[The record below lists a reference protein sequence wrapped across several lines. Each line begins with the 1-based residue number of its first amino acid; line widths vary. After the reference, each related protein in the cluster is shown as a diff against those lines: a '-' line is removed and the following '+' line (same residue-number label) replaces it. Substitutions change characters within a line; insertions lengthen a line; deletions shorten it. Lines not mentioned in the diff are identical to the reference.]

1 MFEEKHTFT
10 CKNQP
15 KKKKKKTRK
24 TKKPKLLTLIR
35 DSVLFFGFGFAF
47 HLVFRQKPNILKSQ
61 YLCVYVYN
69 IYIYVCIY
77 IYMCVCVYGTP
88 PPRNY
93 CPNLLKKN
101 FKHIFP
107 EIGKCVYIRGTP
119 LARIYWRKREK
130 RIPQNMQKSTVN
142 ISKSSK
148 KVGFWGTHIYIYL
161 LVIPWWLSSC

>member
-1 MFEEKHTFT
+1 MFEEKLTFT

-15 KKKKKKTRK
+15 KKKEKNKENQKAKTF
-24 TKKPKLLTLIR
+24 
-35 DSVLFFGFGFAF
+35 DFNQGFCFVF
-47 HLVFRQKPNILKSQ
+47 WFWFCLHLVFRQKPNILKNQ

-69 IYIYVCIY
+69 IYIC
-77 IYMCVCVYGTP
+77 IYMCVCVWYTP
-88 PPRNY
+88 PETTAQIYWRKTLNTYSPKWAN
-93 CPNLLKKN
+93 
-101 FKHIFP
+101 
-107 EIGKCVYIRGTP
+107 VYIYIYGTP
-119 LARIYWRKREK
+119 LAQIYWRKREK